1 MIWNKSKQPA
11 DQKDAAT
18 APKKGGAAAFA
29 KKNWKWLVPVAIV
42 VLAGGWWLLKP
53 KSAKPANVDTS
64 YTEAMPET
72 RDVSNTLS
80 GTGTLKPANTYS
92 VKSLV
97 SGKVLTGSF
106 EEGDIV
112 EEGTVLYTVDSSD
125 ATTKVEQAAITLQQ
139 AQRSYDKT
147 ADRQYVRAEV
157 AGVVSSLKV
166 NKGDEVKSGQ
176 EVAVVRDSSK
186 MNLVL
191 EFPAA
196 DAANFSVGQ
205 TAQVTLDGTFEV
217 LPGTITAVTGTD
229 ALSTGNLL
237 TRTVTL
243 SVSNAGGLTTAQ
255 AATATINGVSSIA
268 AANFQYQAE
277 RTLTA
282 LASGTVTAINVREG
296 GSVNKDDII
305 LTLSGEELT
314 ESIQSASET
323 LRGAELSMQNMQDAM
338 DNYGIDKPDTR
349 FDLKLHDLSEILKNT
364 EFSVFSGA
372 IAGGGSV
379 RGINAKG
386 AADKLSR
393 KEIDKLTDFVK
404 TYRAKG
410 LAYTRWTHEGR
421 TSSFEKFL
429 TEEEIAGIHQALD
442 AEEGDLLLIVADAKN
457 EVVYDALGQ
466 LRNHLAQKLGLIEPG
481 TFDLLWVT
489 EFPLFEYSEE
499 EGRYMA
505 KHHPFTCPML
515 EDLDMIESDPGHC
528 RARAYDMVMNGCEVG
543 GGSIRINTMELQ
555 ERMLVA
561 LGFTPES
568 AEERFGFLL
577 EAFRYGAPPHGGM
590 AFGLD
595 RLVMLLLGKESI
607 KDVIA
612 FPKVQNASEL
622 MSGCPAEVED
632 KSLAELA
639 IKVDLPQE

>member
-1 MIWNKSKQPA
+1 MADTMQGLKRTHYCGTVTPEMIGREVVVCGWAQKTRDMGTLVFIDLRDRTGIVQLAFDDKTDPAVLTKAQRVRAEYVLMARGVLRQRESVNHEIPTGEVEVYVTELRVLAESNTPPFAISDDSKGVKEELRLKYRYLDLRRPEMQSAIAMRHRIVKVARDYYDTNGFLEIETPVLIKSTPE
-11 DQKDAAT
+11 
-18 APKKGGAAAFA
+18 GARDY
-29 KKNWKWLVPVAIV
+29 LVPSRVQQGKFYALPQSPQLYKQI
-42 VLAGGWWLLKP
+42 LMCSGFDRYMQIARCF
-53 KSAKPANVDTS
+53 
-64 YTEAMPET
+64 
-72 RDVSNTLS
+72 RDEDL
-80 GTGTLKPANTYS
+80 
-92 VKSLV
+92 
-97 SGKVLTGSF
+97 
-106 EEGDIV
+106 
-112 EEGTVLYTVDSSD
+112 
-125 ATTKVEQAAITLQQ
+125 
-139 AQRSYDKT
+139 R
-147 ADRQYVRAEV
+147 ADRQPEFTQIDVEM
-157 AGVVSSLKV
+157 SFI
-166 NKGDEVKSGQ
+166 DE
-176 EVAVVRDSSK
+176 EDIMA
-186 MNLVL
+186 MNEGFMKRV
-191 EFPAA
+191 FK
-196 DAANFSVGQ
+196 
-205 TAQVTLDGTFEV
+205 EV
-217 LPGTITAVTGTD
+217 LG
-229 ALSTGNLL
+229 
-237 TRTVTL
+237 
-243 SVSNAGGLTTAQ
+243 
-255 AATATINGVSSIA
+255 
-268 AANFQYQAE
+268 
-277 RTLTA
+277 
-282 LASGTVTAINVREG
+282 
-296 GSVNKDDII
+296 K
-305 LTLSGEELT
+305 EL
-314 ESIQSASET
+314 ET
-323 LRGAELSMQNMQDAM
+323 PFRRIKYRDAM

-349 FDLKLHDLSEILKNT
+349 YDLRLHDLSEILKNT
-364 EFSVFSGA
+364 GFAVFSGA

-386 AADKLSR
+386 AAEKLSR

-421 TSSFEKFL
+421 SSSFEKFL
-429 TEEEIAGIHQALD
+429 TEEEIAGIHKALD

-607 KDVIA
+607 KEVIA

>member
-1 MIWNKSKQPA
+1 METLGSLRRTNYCGEVSLALAGQEMTVCGSIA
-11 DQKDAAT
+11 RARD
-18 APKKGGAAAFA
+18 KGGIIFADLRDTTGILQLVFDEDTPKDVFA
-29 KKNWKWLVPVAIV
+29 KAESLKSEYVVICRGKLRERAAKTDKIATGDVELYVSELRILSEAQTTPFELRDEINVNDDLRLRYRYLDLRRPSMHEPIVLRSKIMQIIRNYFCENHFTEIETPTLIKSTPEGARDYLVPSRVQPGHFYALPQSPQLYKQI
-42 VLAGGWWLLKP
+42 L
-53 KSAKPANVDTS
+53 
-64 YTEAMPET
+64 M
-72 RDVSNTLS
+72 LS
-80 GTGTLKPANTYS
+80 GFDRYFQIARCFRDEDL
-92 VKSLV
+92 
-97 SGKVLTGSF
+97 
-106 EEGDIV
+106 
-112 EEGTVLYTVDSSD
+112 
-125 ATTKVEQAAITLQQ
+125 
-139 AQRSYDKT
+139 R
-147 ADRQYVRAEV
+147 ADRQPEFTQIDVEM
-157 AGVVSSLKV
+157 SFI
-166 NKGDEVKSGQ
+166 DE
-176 EVAVVRDSSK
+176 EDIMT
-186 MNLVL
+186 MN
-191 EFPAA
+191 EGFMKRI
-196 DAANFSVGQ
+196 FK
-205 TAQVTLDGTFEV
+205 EV
-217 LPGTITAVTGTD
+217 LG
-229 ALSTGNLL
+229 
-237 TRTVTL
+237 
-243 SVSNAGGLTTAQ
+243 
-255 AATATINGVSSIA
+255 
-268 AANFQYQAE
+268 
-277 RTLTA
+277 
-282 LASGTVTAINVREG
+282 
-296 GSVNKDDII
+296 KD
-305 LTLSGEELT
+305 L
-314 ESIQSASET
+314 ET
-323 LRGAELSMQNMQDAM
+323 PFRRIKYQDAM

-349 FDLKLHDLSEILKNT
+349 FDLRLHDLSEILKNT
-364 EFSVFSGA
+364 GFAVFSGA

-386 AADKLSR
+386 AAEKLSR
-393 KEIDKLTDFVK
+393 KEIDKLADFVK

-429 TEEEIAGIHQALD
+429 TEEEIAGIHKAME

>member
-1 MIWNKSKQPA
+1 MADTMKGLKRTHYCGTVTPEMIGREVVVCGWAQKTRDMGTLVFIDLRDRTGIVQLAFDDKTDPALLAKAQKVRAEYVLMARGVLRQRESVNHEIPTGEVEVYVTELRVLAESNTPPFAISDDSRGVKEDLRLKYRYLDLRRPEMQNAIAMRHRIVKIARDYYDTNGFYEIETPILIKSTPE
-11 DQKDAAT
+11 
-18 APKKGGAAAFA
+18 GARDY
-29 KKNWKWLVPVAIV
+29 LVPSRVQQGRFYALPQSPQLYKQI
-42 VLAGGWWLLKP
+42 LMCSGFDRYMQIARCF
-53 KSAKPANVDTS
+53 
-64 YTEAMPET
+64 
-72 RDVSNTLS
+72 RDEDL
-80 GTGTLKPANTYS
+80 
-92 VKSLV
+92 
-97 SGKVLTGSF
+97 
-106 EEGDIV
+106 
-112 EEGTVLYTVDSSD
+112 
-125 ATTKVEQAAITLQQ
+125 
-139 AQRSYDKT
+139 R
-147 ADRQYVRAEV
+147 ADRQPEFTQIDVEM
-157 AGVVSSLKV
+157 SFI
-166 NKGDEVKSGQ
+166 DE
-176 EVAVVRDSSK
+176 EDIMA
-186 MNLVL
+186 MN
-191 EFPAA
+191 EGFMKRI
-196 DAANFSVGQ
+196 FK
-205 TAQVTLDGTFEV
+205 EV
-217 LPGTITAVTGTD
+217 LG
-229 ALSTGNLL
+229 
-237 TRTVTL
+237 
-243 SVSNAGGLTTAQ
+243 
-255 AATATINGVSSIA
+255 
-268 AANFQYQAE
+268 
-277 RTLTA
+277 
-282 LASGTVTAINVREG
+282 
-296 GSVNKDDII
+296 KD
-305 LTLSGEELT
+305 L
-314 ESIQSASET
+314 ET
-323 LRGAELSMQNMQDAM
+323 PFRRIKYQDAM

-349 FDLKLHDLSEILKNT
+349 FD
-364 EFSVFSGA
+364 
-372 IAGGGSV
+372 
-379 RGINAKG
+379 
-386 AADKLSR
+386 R

-429 TEEEIAGIHQALD
+429 TEEEIAGIHKALE

-622 MSGCPAEVED
+622 MSGCPAEVEE

>member
-1 MIWNKSKQPA
+1 MYRTHTCGCLRACNVNE
-11 DQKDAAT
+11 T
-18 APKKGGAAAFA
+18 
-29 KKNWKWLVPVAIV
+29 VT
-42 VLAGGWWLLKP
+42 LAGWVQKVRNLGAMTFIDLRDRYGLTQITVEEHSAAEVREAASRVGREWVLRVTGRVVEREAKNPKMPTGDIEVVAERIEVLNEAQTPPFTIEEQSDGGDDLRMKYRYLDLRRPPLQRNMILRHKMAQEIRRFLDSEGFLEIETPYLIKSTPEGARDFVVPSRMNPNQFYALPQSPQLLKQLL
-53 KSAKPANVDTS
+53 
-64 YTEAMPET
+64 M
-72 RDVSNTLS
+72 
-80 GTGTLKPANTYS
+80 
-92 VKSLV
+92 V
-97 SGKVLTGSF
+97 SG
-106 EEGDIV
+106 V
-112 EEGTVLYTVDSSD
+112 ERYYQLARCYRDEDF
-125 ATTKVEQAAITLQQ
+125 
-139 AQRSYDKT
+139 R
-147 ADRQYVRAEV
+147 ADRQPEFTQIDVEM
-157 AGVVSSLKV
+157 SFI
-166 NKGDEVKSGQ
+166 DE
-176 EVAVVRDSSK
+176 EDIMA
-186 MNLVL
+186 MNEGFMKRV
-191 EFPAA
+191 FK
-196 DAANFSVGQ
+196 
-205 TAQVTLDGTFEV
+205 EV
-217 LPGTITAVTGTD
+217 LG
-229 ALSTGNLL
+229 
-237 TRTVTL
+237 
-243 SVSNAGGLTTAQ
+243 
-255 AATATINGVSSIA
+255 
-268 AANFQYQAE
+268 
-277 RTLTA
+277 
-282 LASGTVTAINVREG
+282 
-296 GSVNKDDII
+296 KD
-305 LTLSGEELT
+305 L
-314 ESIQSASET
+314 ET
-323 LRGAELSMQNMQDAM
+323 PFRRIKYQDAM

-386 AADKLSR
+386 AAEKLSR
-393 KEIDKLTDFVK
+393 KEIDKLADFVK

-429 TEEEIAGIHQALD
+429 TEEEIAGIHQALE

>member
-1 MIWNKSKQPA
+1 MKA
-11 DQKDAAT
+11 
-18 APKKGGAAAFA
+18 
-29 KKNWKWLVPVAIV
+29 
-42 VLAGGWWLLKP
+42 
-53 KSAKPANVDTS
+53 
-64 YTEAMPET
+64 
-72 RDVSNTLS
+72 
-80 GTGTLKPANTYS
+80 
-92 VKSLV
+92 
-97 SGKVLTGSF
+97 
-106 EEGDIV
+106 EGFMKRIF
-112 EEGTVLYTVDSSD
+112 
-125 ATTKVEQAAITLQQ
+125 K
-139 AQRSYDKT
+139 
-147 ADRQYVRAEV
+147 
-157 AGVVSSLKV
+157 
-166 NKGDEVKSGQ
+166 
-176 EVAVVRDSSK
+176 
-186 MNLVL
+186 
-191 EFPAA
+191 
-196 DAANFSVGQ
+196 
-205 TAQVTLDGTFEV
+205 EV
-217 LPGTITAVTGTD
+217 LG
-229 ALSTGNLL
+229 
-237 TRTVTL
+237 
-243 SVSNAGGLTTAQ
+243 
-255 AATATINGVSSIA
+255 
-268 AANFQYQAE
+268 
-277 RTLTA
+277 
-282 LASGTVTAINVREG
+282 
-296 GSVNKDDII
+296 KD
-305 LTLSGEELT
+305 L
-314 ESIQSASET
+314 ET
-323 LRGAELSMQNMQDAM
+323 PFRRIKYQDAM

-386 AADKLSR
+386 AAEKLSR

-429 TEEEIAGIHQALD
+429 TEEEIAGIHKALE
-442 AEEGDLLLIVADAKN
+442 AEEGDLLLIVADAKDQYLDF
-457 EVVYDALGQ
+457 EEKLGEEGLRQLERRVVLAVLDRKWREHLYEMVYDALGQ

>member
-1 MIWNKSKQPA
+1 MKLDRMNGMKRTDYCGTLTKEKIGAEVVVAGWVQRQRDLGGLIFVDLRDRSGIVQLAFDDTTDKAVFEK
-11 DQKDAAT
+11 AT
-18 APKKGGAAAFA
+18 ALRSEFVVMAKGKVRMRSSVNTEIPTGDIEIEVTELKILGASETPPFEILPETGVKEDLRLKYRYLDLRRAPLQRNIMLRHKIA
-29 KKNWKWLVPVAIV
+29 KVTRDYFDENGFIEIETPTLIKSTPEGARDYLVPSRVHKGSFFA
-42 VLAGGWWLLKP
+42 LPQSPQLYKQLL
-53 KSAKPANVDTS
+53 
-64 YTEAMPET
+64 M
-72 RDVSNTLS
+72 LS
-80 GTGTLKPANTYS
+80 GFDRYIQLARCYRDED
-92 VKSLV
+92 L
-97 SGKVLTGSF
+97 
-106 EEGDIV
+106 
-112 EEGTVLYTVDSSD
+112 
-125 ATTKVEQAAITLQQ
+125 
-139 AQRSYDKT
+139 R
-147 ADRQYVRAEV
+147 ADRQPEFTQIDVEM
-157 AGVVSSLKV
+157 SFI
-166 NKGDEVKSGQ
+166 DE
-176 EVAVVRDSSK
+176 EDIMA
-186 MNLVL
+186 MN
-191 EFPAA
+191 EGFMKRI
-196 DAANFSVGQ
+196 FK
-205 TAQVTLDGTFEV
+205 EV
-217 LPGTITAVTGTD
+217 LG
-229 ALSTGNLL
+229 
-237 TRTVTL
+237 
-243 SVSNAGGLTTAQ
+243 
-255 AATATINGVSSIA
+255 
-268 AANFQYQAE
+268 
-277 RTLTA
+277 
-282 LASGTVTAINVREG
+282 
-296 GSVNKDDII
+296 KD
-305 LTLSGEELT
+305 L
-314 ESIQSASET
+314 ET
-323 LRGAELSMQNMQDAM
+323 PFRRIKYQDAM

-349 FDLKLHDLSEILKNT
+349 FDLRLHDLSEILKNT

-386 AADKLSR
+386 AAEKLSR

-429 TEEEIAGIHQALD
+429 TEEEIAGIHKALE

>member
-1 MIWNKSKQPA
+1 MDNLKNFRRTNYCGDLRLGDTGKTVSLCGWVQRQRDLGGLIFVDLRDRTGLVQLSFDDGT
-11 DQKDAAT
+11 DQAVFEKASSLRSEYVIAAT
-18 APKKGGAAAFA
+18 GTVRERESKTDKIATGAIEVYVTELRLLA
-29 KKNWKWLVPVAIV
+29 KAETPPFEIVEHSKANDMLRLKYRYLDLRRPDMQRMIALRHKIVKICRDYFDEQGFYEIETPMLTKSTPEGARDYLVPSRVHPGKFYA
-42 VLAGGWWLLKP
+42 LPQSPQQYKQLL
-53 KSAKPANVDTS
+53 
-64 YTEAMPET
+64 M
-72 RDVSNTLS
+72 LS
-80 GTGTLKPANTYS
+80 GFDRYMQIARCFRDEDL
-92 VKSLV
+92 
-97 SGKVLTGSF
+97 
-106 EEGDIV
+106 
-112 EEGTVLYTVDSSD
+112 
-125 ATTKVEQAAITLQQ
+125 
-139 AQRSYDKT
+139 R
-147 ADRQYVRAEV
+147 ADRQPEFTQIDVEM
-157 AGVVSSLKV
+157 SFI
-166 NKGDEVKSGQ
+166 DE
-176 EVAVVRDSSK
+176 EDIMA
-186 MNLVL
+186 MN
-191 EFPAA
+191 EGFMKRI
-196 DAANFSVGQ
+196 FK
-205 TAQVTLDGTFEV
+205 EV
-217 LPGTITAVTGTD
+217 LG
-229 ALSTGNLL
+229 
-237 TRTVTL
+237 
-243 SVSNAGGLTTAQ
+243 
-255 AATATINGVSSIA
+255 
-268 AANFQYQAE
+268 
-277 RTLTA
+277 
-282 LASGTVTAINVREG
+282 
-296 GSVNKDDII
+296 KD
-305 LTLSGEELT
+305 L
-314 ESIQSASET
+314 ET
-323 LRGAELSMQNMQDAM
+323 PFRRIKYQDAM

-349 FDLKLHDLSEILKNT
+349 FDLRLHDLSEILKNT
-364 EFSVFSGA
+364 GFAVFSGA

-386 AADKLSR
+386 AAEKLSR

-429 TEEEIAGIHQALD
+429 TEEEIAGIHQALE

>member
-1 MIWNKSKQPA
+1 MAEFLGNSKRTDYCGMVRDDHIGKTVTVMGWVQKTRDLGSLIFTDLRDRTGIVQLAYDENTPKDLFDKASSVRSEYVLCATGAVRERDSKNPAIPTGNVEIYVTELKILAESETPPFEIVENSKAGEDLRLKYRYLDLRRPDLMKNILFRHKLAKVTRDYFDKQGFIEIETPILIKSTPE
-11 DQKDAAT
+11 
-18 APKKGGAAAFA
+18 GARDY
-29 KKNWKWLVPVAIV
+29 LVPSRVH
-42 VLAGGWWLLKP
+42 K
-53 KSAKPANVDTS
+53 
-64 YTEAMPET
+64 
-72 RDVSNTLS
+72 
-80 GTGTLKPANTYS
+80 
-92 VKSLV
+92 
-97 SGKVLTGSF
+97 GSF
-106 EEGDIV
+106 YALPQSPQ
-112 EEGTVLYTVDSSD
+112 LYKQLSMVAGFDRYMQIARCFRD
-125 ATTKVEQAAITLQQ
+125 EDL
-139 AQRSYDKT
+139 R
-147 ADRQYVRAEV
+147 ADRQPEFTQIDVEM
-157 AGVVSSLKV
+157 SFI
-166 NKGDEVKSGQ
+166 DE
-176 EVAVVRDSSK
+176 EDIMA
-186 MNLVL
+186 MN
-191 EFPAA
+191 EGFMKRI
-196 DAANFSVGQ
+196 FK
-205 TAQVTLDGTFEV
+205 EV
-217 LPGTITAVTGTD
+217 LG
-229 ALSTGNLL
+229 
-237 TRTVTL
+237 
-243 SVSNAGGLTTAQ
+243 
-255 AATATINGVSSIA
+255 
-268 AANFQYQAE
+268 
-277 RTLTA
+277 
-282 LASGTVTAINVREG
+282 
-296 GSVNKDDII
+296 KD
-305 LTLSGEELT
+305 L
-314 ESIQSASET
+314 ET
-323 LRGAELSMQNMQDAM
+323 PFRRIKYQDAM

-349 FDLKLHDLSEILKNT
+349 FDLRLHDLSEILKNT

-386 AADKLSR
+386 AAEKLSR
-393 KEIDKLTDFVK
+393 KEIDKLADFVK

-429 TEEEIAGIHQALD
+429 TEEEIAGIHKALE

>member
-1 MIWNKSKQPA
+1 MQIA
-11 DQKDAAT
+11 RC
-18 APKKGGAAAFA
+18 F
-29 KKNWKWLVPVAIV
+29 
-42 VLAGGWWLLKP
+42 
-53 KSAKPANVDTS
+53 
-64 YTEAMPET
+64 
-72 RDVSNTLS
+72 RDEDL
-80 GTGTLKPANTYS
+80 
-92 VKSLV
+92 
-97 SGKVLTGSF
+97 
-106 EEGDIV
+106 
-112 EEGTVLYTVDSSD
+112 
-125 ATTKVEQAAITLQQ
+125 
-139 AQRSYDKT
+139 R
-147 ADRQYVRAEV
+147 ADRQPEFTQIDVEM
-157 AGVVSSLKV
+157 SFI
-166 NKGDEVKSGQ
+166 DE
-176 EVAVVRDSSK
+176 EDIMA
-186 MNLVL
+186 MNEGFMKRV
-191 EFPAA
+191 FK
-196 DAANFSVGQ
+196 
-205 TAQVTLDGTFEV
+205 EV
-217 LPGTITAVTGTD
+217 LG
-229 ALSTGNLL
+229 
-237 TRTVTL
+237 
-243 SVSNAGGLTTAQ
+243 
-255 AATATINGVSSIA
+255 
-268 AANFQYQAE
+268 
-277 RTLTA
+277 
-282 LASGTVTAINVREG
+282 
-296 GSVNKDDII
+296 K
-305 LTLSGEELT
+305 EL
-314 ESIQSASET
+314 ET
-323 LRGAELSMQNMQDAM
+323 PFRRIKYQDAM

-364 EFSVFSGA
+364 EFSVFAGA
-372 IAGGGSV
+372 IASGGSV

-386 AADKLSR
+386 AAEKLSR

-429 TEEEIAGIHQALD
+429 TEEEIAGIHQALE

>member
-1 MIWNKSKQPA
+1 MYRTRTCGDLRLA
-11 DQKDAAT
+11 DEGLVVTLAGWVQKTRKMGGMTFVDIRDRYGITQLVFNQEVDAALCEKANKLGREFVIQVTGTVRERSSKNAHIPTGDIELIVSELNVLNT
-18 APKKGGAAAFA
+18 ALTPPFTIEEETDGGDDLRMKYRYLDLRRACVRKNLELRHRMAFEVRRYLDEQGFLEVETPVLVNSTPEGA
-29 KKNWKWLVPVAIV
+29 RDYLVPSRVQQGKFYALPQSPQLYKQI
-42 VLAGGWWLLKP
+42 LMCSGFDRYMQIARCF
-53 KSAKPANVDTS
+53 
-64 YTEAMPET
+64 
-72 RDVSNTLS
+72 RDEDL
-80 GTGTLKPANTYS
+80 
-92 VKSLV
+92 
-97 SGKVLTGSF
+97 
-106 EEGDIV
+106 
-112 EEGTVLYTVDSSD
+112 
-125 ATTKVEQAAITLQQ
+125 
-139 AQRSYDKT
+139 R
-147 ADRQYVRAEV
+147 ADRQPEFTQIDVEM
-157 AGVVSSLKV
+157 SFI
-166 NKGDEVKSGQ
+166 DE
-176 EVAVVRDSSK
+176 EDIMA
-186 MNLVL
+186 MNEGFMKRV
-191 EFPAA
+191 FK
-196 DAANFSVGQ
+196 
-205 TAQVTLDGTFEV
+205 EV
-217 LPGTITAVTGTD
+217 LGRD
-229 ALSTGNLL
+229 L
-237 TRTVTL
+237 
-243 SVSNAGGLTTAQ
+243 
-255 AATATINGVSSIA
+255 
-268 AANFQYQAE
+268 
-277 RTLTA
+277 
-282 LASGTVTAINVREG
+282 
-296 GSVNKDDII
+296 
-305 LTLSGEELT
+305 
-314 ESIQSASET
+314 ET
-323 LRGAELSMQNMQDAM
+323 PFRRIKYQDAM

-364 EFSVFSGA
+364 GFAVFSGA

-386 AADKLSR
+386 AAEKLSR
-393 KEIDKLTDFVK
+393 KEIDKLADFVK

-410 LAYTRWTHEGR
+410 LAYTRWTHEGLS
-421 TSSFEKFL
+421 SSFEKFL
-429 TEEEIAGIHQALD
+429 TDEEIAGIHKALD

-515 EDLDMIESDPGHC
+515 EDLDMIESDPGNC

-607 KDVIA
+607 KEVIA

-622 MSGCPAEVED
+622 MSGCPAEVEE

-639 IKVDLPQE
+639 IKVDLPQA

>member
-1 MIWNKSKQPA
+1 MAESMQGLHRTCRCAEVTKEMIGKEVVLMGWV
-11 DQKDAAT
+11 QKARD
-18 APKKGGAAAFA
+18 KGGIIFVDLRDRSGIMQLIFENGSIDEEGFA
-29 KKNWKWLVPVAIV
+29 KAGKLRSEFVIAVTGVVEERGGAVNKN
-42 VLAGGWWLLKP
+42 LA
-53 KSAKPANVDTS
+53 
-64 YTEAMPET
+64 
-72 RDVSNTLS
+72 
-80 GTGTLKPANTYS
+80 TGEIELR
-92 VKSLV
+92 VKSLRV
-97 SGKVLTGSF
+97 LSEAEVPPFPIEENSKTKDEIRLKYRYLDLRRPDLQKNIMLKSKVMMLTRQFFAKEGFLEIETPMLGKSTPEGARDYLVPSRVHPGHFYGLPQSPQLYKQLLMCSG
-106 EEGDIV
+106 
-112 EEGTVLYTVDSSD
+112 
-125 ATTKVEQAAITLQQ
+125 
-139 AQRSYDKT
+139 YDRYIQIARCFRDEDLR
-147 ADRQYVRAEV
+147 ADRQPEFTQIDVEM
-157 AGVVSSLKV
+157 SFI
-166 NKGDEVKSGQ
+166 DE
-176 EVAVVRDSSK
+176 EDIMA
-186 MNLVL
+186 MN
-191 EFPAA
+191 EGFMKRI
-196 DAANFSVGQ
+196 FK
-205 TAQVTLDGTFEV
+205 EV
-217 LPGTITAVTGTD
+217 LG
-229 ALSTGNLL
+229 
-237 TRTVTL
+237 
-243 SVSNAGGLTTAQ
+243 
-255 AATATINGVSSIA
+255 
-268 AANFQYQAE
+268 
-277 RTLTA
+277 
-282 LASGTVTAINVREG
+282 
-296 GSVNKDDII
+296 KD
-305 LTLSGEELT
+305 L
-314 ESIQSASET
+314 ET
-323 LRGAELSMQNMQDAM
+323 PFRRIKYQDAM

-364 EFSVFSGA
+364 EFSVFAGA

-429 TEEEIAGIHQALD
+429 TEEEIAGIHQALE

-622 MSGCPAEVED
+622 MSGCPAEVEE

>member
-1 MIWNKSKQPA
+1 MADTMKGLKRTHYCGTVTPEMIGREVVVCGWAQKTRDMGTLVFIDLRDRTGIVQLAFDDKTDPA
-11 DQKDAAT
+11 LLAKAQKVRAEYVLMARGVLRQRESVNHEIPT
-18 APKKGGAAAFA
+18 GEVEVYVTE
-29 KKNWKWLVPVAIV
+29 LR
-42 VLAGGWWLLKP
+42 VLA
-53 KSAKPANVDTS
+53 
-64 YTEAMPET
+64 E
-72 RDVSNTLS
+72 SNTPPFAISDDSRGVKEDLR
-80 GTGTLKPANTYS
+80 LKYRYLDLRRPEMQNAIAMRHRI
-92 VKSLV
+92 VKIARCFRDEDL
-97 SGKVLTGSF
+97 
-106 EEGDIV
+106 
-112 EEGTVLYTVDSSD
+112 
-125 ATTKVEQAAITLQQ
+125 
-139 AQRSYDKT
+139 R
-147 ADRQYVRAEV
+147 ADRQPEFTQIDVEM
-157 AGVVSSLKV
+157 SFI
-166 NKGDEVKSGQ
+166 DE
-176 EVAVVRDSSK
+176 EDIMA
-186 MNLVL
+186 MN
-191 EFPAA
+191 EGFMKRI
-196 DAANFSVGQ
+196 FK
-205 TAQVTLDGTFEV
+205 EV
-217 LPGTITAVTGTD
+217 LG
-229 ALSTGNLL
+229 
-237 TRTVTL
+237 
-243 SVSNAGGLTTAQ
+243 
-255 AATATINGVSSIA
+255 
-268 AANFQYQAE
+268 
-277 RTLTA
+277 
-282 LASGTVTAINVREG
+282 
-296 GSVNKDDII
+296 KD
-305 LTLSGEELT
+305 L
-314 ESIQSASET
+314 ET
-323 LRGAELSMQNMQDAM
+323 PFRRIKYQDAM

-364 EFSVFSGA
+364 GFSVFSGA

-386 AADKLSR
+386 AAEKLSR

-429 TEEEIAGIHQALD
+429 TEEEIAGIHKALE

>member
-1 MIWNKSKQPA
+1 MDTMTGLKRTNYCGDLCMQDVGKAVTVCGWVQRQRDLGALIFVDLRDRTGIVQLAFDERTAKDIFDKAFTVRSEYVLMAKGTVRERSSKNREIPTGEIEIA
-11 DQKDAAT
+11 VEDLRVLAYSETPPFEIIENCPT
-18 APKKGGAAAFA
+18 AELTRLKYRYLDLRRPDLQRNLLMRHKISKITRDYFDENGFVEIETPILIRSTPEGARDF
-29 KKNWKWLVPVAIV
+29 LVPSRIH
-42 VLAGGWWLLKP
+42 
-53 KSAKPANVDTS
+53 N
-64 YTEAMPET
+64 
-72 RDVSNTLS
+72 
-80 GTGTLKPANTYS
+80 
-92 VKSLV
+92 
-97 SGKVLTGSF
+97 GSF
-106 EEGDIV
+106 YALPQSPQ
-112 EEGTVLYTVDSSD
+112 LYKQLSMVAGFDRYMQIARCFRD
-125 ATTKVEQAAITLQQ
+125 EDL
-139 AQRSYDKT
+139 R
-147 ADRQYVRAEV
+147 ADRQPEFTQIDVEM
-157 AGVVSSLKV
+157 SFI
-166 NKGDEVKSGQ
+166 DE
-176 EVAVVRDSSK
+176 EDIMA
-186 MNLVL
+186 MNEGFMKRV
-191 EFPAA
+191 FK
-196 DAANFSVGQ
+196 
-205 TAQVTLDGTFEV
+205 EV
-217 LPGTITAVTGTD
+217 LG
-229 ALSTGNLL
+229 
-237 TRTVTL
+237 
-243 SVSNAGGLTTAQ
+243 
-255 AATATINGVSSIA
+255 
-268 AANFQYQAE
+268 
-277 RTLTA
+277 
-282 LASGTVTAINVREG
+282 
-296 GSVNKDDII
+296 K
-305 LTLSGEELT
+305 EL
-314 ESIQSASET
+314 ET
-323 LRGAELSMQNMQDAM
+323 PFRRIKYQDAM

-349 FDLKLHDLSEILKNT
+349 FDLRLHDLSEILKNT
-364 EFSVFSGA
+364 GFAVFSGA

-386 AADKLSR
+386 AAEKLSR

-421 TSSFEKFL
+421 SSSFEKFL
-429 TEEEIAGIHQALD
+429 TEEEIAGIHKALD

-515 EDLDMIESDPGHC
+515 EDLDRIESDPGHC

-607 KDVIA
+607 KEVIA